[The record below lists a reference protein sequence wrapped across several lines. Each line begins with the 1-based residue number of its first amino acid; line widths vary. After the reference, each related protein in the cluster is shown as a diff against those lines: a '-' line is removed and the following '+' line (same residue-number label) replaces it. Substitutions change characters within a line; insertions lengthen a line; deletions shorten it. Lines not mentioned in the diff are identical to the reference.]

1 AFSRQKNT
9 ESMSGRSPM
18 PRRAG
23 SPPGGSILMT
33 SAPSHARVSVQ
44 LGPASYWV
52 RSRTRIP
59 SSAFAIDSLLASVVW
74 CWRPNGNTASHHSA
88 APSLQSV
95 RRRRA
100 FPLRAPC
107 DTFESMRIATW
118 NVNSLKARLEKV
130 VWWLERAKPDVLLM
144 QETKL
149 SDADAPRETFQ
160 QAGYELAHHG
170 EGRWNG
176 VAIASRVGIGDLV
189 SNFGQPLGTAR
200 TPDIPDDEPLA
211 EARMIS
217 AVCGGVR
224 IVSLYAPNG
233 RTLDSP
239 FYQAKLQWYERL
251 ARWLTEARNPGEAV
265 ALGGDFNIAPS
276 DADVWDPVA
285 CHGGTHVSEP
295 ERRAFAK
302 LCAWGLIDVFRT
314 QHPES
319 PQYTS
324 SDYRA

>member
-1 AFSRQKNT
+1 
-9 ESMSGRSPM
+9 
-18 PRRAG
+18 
-23 SPPGGSILMT
+23 
-33 SAPSHARVSVQ
+33 
-44 LGPASYWV
+44 
-52 RSRTRIP
+52 
-59 SSAFAIDSLLASVVW
+59 
-74 CWRPNGNTASHHSA
+74 
-88 APSLQSV
+88 
-95 RRRRA
+95 
-100 FPLRAPC
+100 
-107 DTFESMRIATW
+107 MRIATW

-130 VWWLERAKPDVLLM
+130 VWWLDRAKPDVLLM

-176 VAIASRVGIGDLV
+176 VAIASRVGIGDV
-189 SNFGQPLGTAR
+189 ISNFGQPLGTAR
-200 TPDIPDDEPLA
+200 TPDIPDDDPLT

-239 FYQAKLQWYERL
+239 FYHAKLQWYERL
-251 ARWLTEARNPGEAV
+251 ARWLVEARNPGEAV

-319 PQYTS
+319 RKYTWW
-324 SDYRA
+324 DYRAGNFHKNFGMRIDHLLVTKPVAERTVFVEIDREARKGKPIPSDHAPLFIDLDQPGHPFDPGWSPSDKKKAKGPASEP